1 MTPIKCV
8 RYLIFMDTKLV
19 PISHIIDLVDR
30 FGISV
35 SQMATDMYTNKQ
47 TKKKLI
53 RIHFLIRKFYSR
65 HHDLV
70 DHYGIMCHKGP
81 RIYST
86 CRKHFTVLSSF
97 MPYPRVCD

>member
-1 MTPIKCV
+1 MTPITCV

-47 TKKKLI
+47 TKKKI
-53 RIHFLIRKFYSR
+53 DSYSFLNK
-65 HHDLV
+65 
-70 DHYGIMCHKGP
+70 K
-81 RIYST
+81 
-86 CRKHFTVLSSF
+86 VLQSS
-97 MPYPRVCD
+97 P